1 MPSTTAAGTGRARPP
16 LCKSL
21 IIGKTLRMALLPLIE
36 LNDGHR
42 IPQIGLGTWPLNDR
56 EVADAVVHAVEA
68 GYRHIDTAVKYGNEA
83 GVGEG
88 IRASGLDRE
97 EFFVATKLD
106 GEFQGED
113 RAVAG
118 LEGSLKRLNMDYVDL
133 LLIHWP
139 LPRRGD
145 FISTWKTFERLQ
157 AEGKA
162 RSIGVSNFKP
172 SHLEQLMWASEVVPA
187 VNQIQLN
194 PSVTRS
200 ADCAY
205 HEHHGIVTESYS
217 PLGASSGLLSA
228 PVLTRI
234 ARKHGKTE
242 SQVVLRWHVQQGLV
256 AIPKSGNP
264 QRIKENIDVFSFTLD
279 HEDLTAIETL
289 DEGPE
294 AGVNSDVQGH

>member
-1 MPSTTAAGTGRARPP
+1 MPLSP
-16 LCKSL
+16 LV
-21 IIGKTLRMALLPLIE
+21 E

-56 EVADAVVHAVEA
+56 EVADAVVSAVVA

-88 IRASGLDRE
+88 IRASGLNRE
-97 EFFVATKLD
+97 ELFITTKLD
-106 GEFQGED
+106 GEFQGGD
-113 RAVAG
+113 RALAG
-118 LEGSLKRLNMDYVDL
+118 LEGSLTRLNTDYVDL

-139 LPRRGD
+139 LPRRGE

-157 AEGKA
+157 AQGKA

-172 SHLEQLMWASEVVPA
+172 SHLEQLMWACDVVPA

-217 PLGASSGLLSA
+217 PLGAHSGLLSA
-228 PVLTRI
+228 PVLQRI

-256 AIPKSGNP
+256 AIPKSADP
-264 QRIKENIDVFSFTLD
+264 QRMKENIDVFDFVLD
-279 HEDLTAIETL
+279 DEDLSAIYTL